1 MAKVTKT
8 QITIRVMN
16 ENADKPM
23 AVVVGLIAKANGVTE
38 AVARGAYRWCV
49 NKGVA
54 AGTIE
59 SGRSAPVAK
68 AARKSKE
75 VSATKALKDAGLK
88 PQLKARLKVEKAE
101 AKAKFA
107 SKSPDEIAKIKEAN
121 LARLKEVSAKQKK
134 YNQVA
139 RPEGDGVADF
149 DADVAR
155 AEVAT
160 MLEEDFVA
168 PKFLS
173 KAQVKA
179 LV

>member
-8 QITIRVMN
+8 QVTIRVMN

-23 AVVVGLIAKANGVTE
+23 SVVVGLIAKANGVTE

-49 NKGVA
+49 KKGVA
-54 AGTIE
+54 AGKVE
-59 SGRSAPVAK
+59 SGRTAPVAK

-88 PQLKARLKVEKAE
+88 PTKLSKAQRQAALA
-101 AKAKFA
+101 
-107 SKSPDEIAKIKEAN
+107 KSPEEIDRIKAAN

-134 YNQVA
+134 YNQIA
-139 RPEGDGVADF
+139 RPDGPGVDGF

-155 AEVAT
+155 AEVDE
-160 MLEEDFVA
+160 MLEDNSFTA
-168 PKFLS
+168 PRFLS
-173 KAQVKA
+173 KDQVKA

>member
-59 SGRSAPVAK
+59 SGRTAPVAK
-68 AARKSKE
+68 AARKAKP
-75 VSATKALKDAGLK
+75 VSDR
-88 PQLKARLKVEKAE
+88 QLNARLKVEKAE

-134 YNQVA
+134 YNQIA